1 MCAVFSCL
9 HTQASPEGAPLH
21 ILPAESHVDAFLE
34 EGAKG
39 HVLPEGPVH
48 LPVLHQLGSTAQ
60 DPGHTWGTH
69 THTQK
74 TLSILIILK
83 SMSISV
89 AGVTFVRLS

>member
-1 MCAVFSCL
+1 MCVVELPS
-9 HTQASPEGAPLH
+9 HSDSPEGAPLH

-60 DPGHTWGTH
+60 DPRHTWGTH
-69 THTQK
+69 AHK
-74 TLSILIILK
+74 KLK
-83 SMSISV
+83 
-89 AGVTFVRLS
+89 AFLLY